1 MGALF
6 VADLLQYSSIIDSVA
21 MSLSQTS
28 CIIDAWRCPGRERH
42 LTAALREATP
52 LWTDRTRGGRRS
64 GSSAGRWPSTSSS
77 AWRSFWTTGPTSKT
91 TQSIRR
97 PSAAQVLQHC
107 LLLGL
112 GLRAQVLK
120 HCRLLPNKKYAPWW
134 QDEALHQAKS
144 LLLIASPKAERQS
157 TKRAGGPAATPC
169 ASFPL

>member
-1 MGALF
+1 M
-6 VADLLQYSSIIDSVA
+6 LLGQDQAEQLWPLLLLAPS
-21 MSLSQTS
+21 
-28 CIIDAWRCPGRERH
+28 R
-42 LTAALREATP
+42 REALMEQVLAQLAQCLP
-52 LWTDRTRGGRRS
+52 
-64 GSSAGRWPSTSSS
+64 A
-77 AWRSFWTTGPTSKT
+77 AWME
-91 TQSIRR
+91 QML
-97 PSAAQVLQHC
+97 AQVLQHC

>member
-1 MGALF
+1 M
-6 VADLLQYSSIIDSVA
+6 ADLLQYSSIIDSVA

-64 GSSAGRWPSTSSS
+64 RSSAGRWPSASSS

-91 TQSIRR
+91 AQSIRR
-97 PSAAQVLQHC
+97 PSAT
-107 LLLGL
+107 
-112 GLRAQVLK
+112 QVLK
-120 HCRLLPNKKYAPWW
+120 HCRLLPNKKYTPWW

-144 LLLIASPKAERQS
+144 LLLIASPKAVRHS
-157 TKRAGGPAATPC
+157 AKRAGGPVETPC
-169 ASFPL
+169 ASFPM